1 MIDKKL
7 IQKFKELDGQAQGY
21 IDYLNSNPI
30 YKLDIYRKDVFSA
43 NKELFLQQIRMANGG
58 KIKIK
63 KAKKW
68 LYPMAAE
75 RLYEKQLI
83 EVNRIFWDEVKK
95 TIIPQLPF
103 LVEQAKSIRPDAAE
117 IKLDYSW
124 FESLKQLTEKTYFD
138 FSAAVGQPRVSAI
151 ADDQAQRINSLNKKE
166 FIKVIHSAV
175 AVNPI
180 VHETWLPDQMKAFS
194 QNNVNLITKLG
205 SDQRERLQQ
214 NLYNNLSAGNGIDAI
229 KEDLIKSESIGKNRA
244 RLIARDQTNKFN
256 GQLSELRQ
264 TEIGIGS
271 YIWTTARDER
281 VRPTHRENEGKVF
294 SWKNPPN
301 TGHPGSEIQCRC
313 IPQPVITDAMFDSE

>member
-1 MIDKKL
+1 MAANL
-7 IQKFKELDGQAQGY
+7 LFK
-21 IDYLNSNPI
+21 
-30 YKLDIYRKDVFSA
+30 
-43 NKELFLQQIRMANGG
+43 QQVLAANGG

-75 RLYEKQLI
+75 RIYEKQLI

-103 LVEQAKSIRPDAAE
+103 LVEQAKSIRPDDINAR
-117 IKLDYSW
+117 LDYSW
-124 FESLKQLTEKTYFD
+124 FESLKKLTEKTFFD
-138 FSAAVGQPRVSAI
+138 FAAAVGQPRVSAI

-166 FIKVIHSAV
+166 FVKVIHSAV
-175 AVNPI
+175 SVNPI
-180 VHETWLPDQMKAFS
+180 IQETWLQPSMKAFS
-194 QNNVNLITKLG
+194 QNNVNLITNLAT
-205 SDQRERLQQ
+205 DQRERLQQ

-264 TEIGIGS
+264 TELGIGS

-281 VRPTHRENEGKVF
+281 VRQTHREHEGKIF
-294 SWKNPPN
+294 SWKNPPY

-313 IPQPVITDAMFDSE
+313 IPQPVITDEMFDVE